1 VHIISRRLLAVPV
14 LALASACAGEPE
26 GAMTADLQ
34 KDLELATAT
43 SLELASARRTEVV
56 SALERAEPGT
66 AAEGDRVAAPAP
78 RRRAPR
84 AVAPVPLRTA
94 SDEAP
99 APAVEVAADAE
110 PAEAPV
116 AEVAPEAGDVAAEQA
131 GEEETVQVG
140 GPVVT
145 SDGVGT
151 GRPRDPGGWGGDLP
165 LPGTGVVI
173 RGGGVGDPDL
183 CQIHRRPGRGGVV
196 VVGGPVYGPV
206 YGGGYPRGGSSEVG
220 GRTRAGG
227 STARPRGPSPSSRPA
242 PVSTGGRARARGGR

>member
-1 VHIISRRLLAVPV
+1 MHIISRRLLAVPA
-14 LALASACAGEPE
+14 LALASACAAEPE

-34 KDLELATAT
+34 KDLQLATST

-56 SALERAEPGT
+56 SALENAPAGRE
-66 AAEGDRVAAPAP
+66 AEGERVQRQTP
-78 RRRAPR
+78 RRNAPR
-84 AVAPVPLRTA
+84 AVAPVRLRNA

-116 AEVAPEAGDVAAEQA
+116 AEVAPEAGDVVAEQA
-131 GEEETVQVG
+131 GDEAVVEAG

-173 RGGGVGDPDL
+173 RGGGVGDPDH
-183 CQIHRRPGRGGVV
+183 CQIHRRPGRGPIY
-196 VVGGPVYGPV
+196 GPVYGPV
-206 YGGGYPRGGSSEVG
+206 YGGGYPRGGGYPTAGS

-242 PVSTGGRARARGGR
+242 PTSTGGRTRARN